1 MQRRSHNLDS
11 NVQPTWKKSVGYF
24 LAAQNFFLFGS
35 SSVYFA
41 ILWYIALQT
50 SSGTWIMLATMATTL
65 PQILISLWA
74 GIWADQYSRKRLI
87 ILSSAFVTAFTF
99 GTALLYFFEVRSL
112 WLLLL
117 IAAIRS
123 LGSGVQTP
131 AGNALLPEIT
141 PKIELS
147 RINGLNQ
154 FISSAL
160 LLISPILSGLI
171 LGKLGIIFIFVVDL
185 FTATTGI
192 VLMVLVHVQSTQQQT
207 IKSSAVLPGIWHGI
221 KYTFSHQY
229 LRNFMLFTMGAF
241 ILVAP
246 SSQLSTLFVKRTFGS
261 GVWRLTLNELLWT
274 MGALLGSL
282 YITTHKK
289 LPNKIH
295 LITIGFISSGIS
307 FAVMGIPEPFWV
319 YLLFMFFSG
328 ICMPIIQASS
338 NILIQEN
345 VPADRMGRV
354 FSILQILSTGIYP
367 IAMLFY
373 GPLSDQI
380 AIKYILIVTG
390 ILLIILGLIF
400 NRRLLTLTDKLHE
413 LH

>member
-1 MQRRSHNLDS
+1 MTSVPPQL
-11 NVQPTWKKSVGYF
+11 WKKNVGYF

-35 SSVYFA
+35 SAVYFA

-74 GIWADQYSRKRLI
+74 GIWSDQYSRKRLI
-87 ILSSAFVTAFTF
+87 IFSSSFVTLFTI
-99 GTALLYFFEVRSL
+99 GTALLYFFEIRSL

-117 IAAIRS
+117 IAVIRS
-123 LGSGVQTP
+123 FGSGVQTP

-141 PKIELS
+141 PKAELS

-160 LLISPILSGLI
+160 LLLSPILSGLI
-171 LGKLGIIFIFVVDL
+171 LGQLGIIFIFVVDL

-192 VLMVLVHVQSTQQQT
+192 ILMALVRVQNFKRTVT
-207 IKSSAVLPGIWHGI
+207 THNAVLPGIWTGI

-274 MGALLGSL
+274 IGALLGSL
-282 YITTHKK
+282 YITAHKQ
-289 LPNKIH
+289 LPNKIK
-295 LITIGFISSGIS
+295 LITIGFIGSGIS
-307 FAVMGIPEPFWV
+307 FAVMGLPEPFWV

-345 VPADRMGRV
+345 VPADKMGRV

-390 ILLIILGLIF
+390 LLLILLGFIF
-400 NRRLLTLTDKLHE
+400 NQRLATLRDTLHE

>member
-1 MQRRSHNLDS
+1 MDS
-11 NVQPTWKKSVGYF
+11 RIQPTWKKNIGYF

-74 GIWADQYSRKRLI
+74 GIWADQYSRKKLI
-87 ILSSAFVTAFTF
+87 IFSSSFVTLFTF

-185 FTATTGI
+185 ITATTGI
-192 VLMVLVHVQSTQQQT
+192 ILMSLVHVYGSENKITT
-207 IKSSAVLPGIWHGI
+207 HSAVLPGIWDGI
-221 KYTFSHQY
+221 KFTFSRQY
-229 LRNFMLFTMGAF
+229 LRNFMLFIMGAF

-274 MGALLGSL
+274 IGALLGSL

-289 LPNKIH
+289 LPNKIK
-295 LITIGFISSGIS
+295 LITVGFIGSGIS

-328 ICMPIIQASS
+328 ICMPIIQASA

-345 VPADRMGRV
+345 IPANKMGRV

-367 IAMLFY
+367 IAMLVY

-380 AIKYILIVTG
+380 AIKYILIATG
-390 ILLIILGLIF
+390 LLLILLGFIF
-400 NRRLLTLTDKLHE
+400 NKRLLSLTDKLHE

>member
-1 MQRRSHNLDS
+1 MVPRYY
-11 NVQPTWKKSVGYF
+11 T
-24 LAAQNFFLFGS
+24 
-35 SSVYFA
+35 
-41 ILWYIALQT
+41 
-50 SSGTWIMLATMATTL
+50 
-65 PQILISLWA
+65 
-74 GIWADQYSRKRLI
+74 
-87 ILSSAFVTAFTF
+87 
-99 GTALLYFFEVRSL
+99 FFEVRSL

-185 FTATTGI
+185 ITATTGI
-192 VLMVLVHVQSTQQQT
+192 ILMSLVHVYGSENKITT
-207 IKSSAVLPGIWHGI
+207 HSAVLPGIWDGI
-221 KYTFSHQY
+221 KFTFSRQY
-229 LRNFMLFTMGAF
+229 LRNFMLFIMGAF

-274 MGALLGSL
+274 IGALLGSL

-289 LPNKIH
+289 LPNKIK
-295 LITIGFISSGIS
+295 LITVGFIGSGIS

-328 ICMPIIQASS
+328 ICMPIIQASA

-345 VPADRMGRV
+345 IPANKMGRV

-367 IAMLFY
+367 IAMLVY

-380 AIKYILIVTG
+380 AIKYILIATG
-390 ILLIILGLIF
+390 LLLILLGFIF
-400 NRRLLTLTDKLHE
+400 NKRLLSLTDKLHE

>member
-1 MQRRSHNLDS
+1 METAPQSTNWKS
-11 NVQPTWKKSVGYF
+11 NVGYF

-41 ILWYIALQT
+41 ILWYIALKA

-74 GIWADQYSRKRLI
+74 GIWADQYNRRKLI
-87 ILSSAFVTAFTF
+87 ILSSSFVTIFTI
-99 GTALLYFFEVRSL
+99 GLALLYFFEVRSL

-141 PKIELS
+141 PKVELS
-147 RINGLNQ
+147 RMNGLNQ
-154 FISSAL
+154 FISSML

-171 LGKLGIIFIFVVDL
+171 LGKLGIMFVFVVDL
-185 FTATTGI
+185 VTATTGI
-192 VLMVLVHVQSTQQQT
+192 ILMALVRLHNQDRKVVGH
-207 IKSSAVLPGIWHGI
+207 SAVLPGIWDGI
-221 KYTFSHQY
+221 KYTFSRQY
-229 LRNFMLFTMGAF
+229 LRNFMLFTVVAF
-241 ILVAP
+241 ALVAP

-261 GVWRLTLNELLWT
+261 AVWRLTLNELLWT
-274 MGALLGSL
+274 IGALLGSL

-289 LPNKIH
+289 LPNKIR
-295 LITIGFISSGIS
+295 LITIGFIGSGIS

-345 VPADRMGRV
+345 VPNDRLGRV

-367 IAMLFY
+367 IAMLLY
-373 GPLSDQI
+373 GPLADQI
-380 AIKYILIVTG
+380 AIKYILIAT
-390 ILLIILGLIF
+390 GLILIVVGF
-400 NRRLLTLTDKLHE
+400 MFYKRLSGLADKLDE
-413 LH
+413 LK

>member
-1 MQRRSHNLDS
+1 MTVIPPAWQRN
-11 NVQPTWKKSVGYF
+11 VGYF

-50 SSGTWIMLATMATTL
+50 SSGTWMMLATMATTL

-74 GIWADQYSRKRLI
+74 GVWADQYSRKKLI
-87 ILSSAFVTAFTF
+87 ILSSSFVTAFTF

-131 AGNALLPEIT
+131 AGNALLPEVT
-141 PKIELS
+141 PQIELT

-185 FTATTGI
+185 FTAITGI
-192 VLMVLVHVQSTQQQT
+192 ILMLLVHVSPTTQ
-207 IKSSAVLPGIWHGI
+207 KADRHSAVLPGIWTGL

-241 ILVAP
+241 ILIAP

-289 LPNKIH
+289 LPNKIR
-295 LITIGFISSGIS
+295 LITVGFIGSGIS
-307 FAVMGIPEPFWV
+307 FAVMGLPEPFWV
-319 YLLFMFFSG
+319 YLLFMFTSG
-328 ICMPIIQASS
+328 ICMPIIQVSA

-345 VPADRMGRV
+345 VPTNKMGRV

-373 GPLSDQI
+373 GPLSDQV
-380 AIKYILIVTG
+380 AIKYILIATG
-390 ILLIILGLIF
+390 LLLILFGVLF
-400 NRRLLTLTDKLHE
+400 NQRLSALADKRNE